1 MDVSVILR
9 LIDGVSG
16 PGKKAAAAL
25 RSVVKAANDLKKI
38 TGSNKLTRDLKA
50 SQAVVRG
57 MSSDVR
63 QFSSAFRGAMD
74 SARGLTKAM
83 SGNGKGMLTA
93 DVRNMREMVKL
104 QGQMARSQGR
114 MTGGGHGRRNAIG
127 MPLIGFGMGHPHLH
141 TGARHAYDA
150 TADLDTERHLMN
162 AAGFGAADRDK
173 LIKAAQA
180 TTAAIPISTEAQNLH
195 RIRELNYALG
205 NRVQMSTE
213 ALPDV
218 AKLMA
223 VIQFAKGAEKAG
235 AVGDQIMEAVKG
247 AELKNY
253 ISDMPTFQRWLKFQ
267 GQSVLATGG
276 LVQPTSMFQTM
287 KYARSAVHGW
297 SEDFFPIASELTQE
311 MMTGKGGGSRGGAGV
326 SLGNF
331 KRMFVD
337 ATVAG
342 KNIPELL
349 RRGLIDPSH
358 IGGSGRNK
366 HLTAGAF
373 YDDTLAATNP
383 FEYMKKRILPAMAK
397 DHVNLKDHAAIV
409 KWMAGLGGTD
419 IMKQL
424 LALMVIQRD
433 QIEAR
438 LDLYKQAMPYD
449 AAYAESMQ
457 TLAQNVDALSKQ
469 SADMSASLFAPMA
482 PLANR
487 ILKGM
492 TGVAT
497 MVSQWAKG
505 HGGLLETLLPAAMLG
520 GGGLA
525 AVLLKLVLGRAGGS
539 LLGGTLGMFLG
550 GMPGALLGGL
560 AGGGLA
566 SIAGGIGSIA
576 GPGALFAGMLGLAK
590 LSQGIDLGKM
600 LDASGVSGFAMK
612 IQNAIKDAF
621 NADGM
626 AGVGALIM
634 SGLLNGLQ
642 SQAQAVI
649 AWATGIVA
657 NIKSAFNTGGLEG
670 VGSYIISSLLSSLQ
684 SQAQAVLQWAT
695 DFVNKLR
702 NLFNFSA
709 SPTITPNGGAAP
721 GAIGD
726 PSGSVVPIPQHY
738 IAPPRSGGGMQHASL
753 GGNTV
758 HVTMTNNINGAQDP
772 NAIVRAISEHFKS
785 SVERHLS
792 DGAFA

>member
-1 MDVSVILR
+1 MSVLDVSVILR

-83 SGNGKGMLTA
+83 SGNGKGMLSA

-104 QGQMARSQGR
+104 QSQMAR
-114 MTGGGHGRRNAIG
+114 GHASALGGRRNAIG

-223 VIQFAKGAEKAG
+223 VIQFSKGADTAHSM
-235 AVGDQIMEAVKG
+235 GDQIMEAVKG

-253 ISDMPTFQRWLKFQ
+253 ITDMPTFRRWLKFQ

-373 YDDTLAATNP
+373 YDDTLATTNP

-397 DHVNLKDHAAIV
+397 DHVDLKDHAAIV

-438 LDLYKQAMPYD
+438 LKLYKQAMPYD

-469 SADMSASLFAPMA
+469 SSDMSASLFAPMA

-492 TGVAT
+492 TGLAT

-505 HGGLLETLLPAAMLG
+505 HGGLLEALLPAAMLG

-525 AVLLKLVLGRAGGS
+525 AVLLKSVLGRAGGS

-550 GMPGALLGGL
+550 GTPGALLGGL

-566 SIAGGIGSIA
+566 RIAGGIGSVA

-590 LSQGIDLGKM
+590 LSQGLVPWLEANVDI
-600 LDASGVSGFAMK
+600 SGWVNSLVDKIVSGFAALPGMVMGSLRGLA
-612 IQNAIKDAF
+612 NSVLSAF
-621 NADGM
+621 SAGGLE
-626 AGVGALIM
+626 GVGAYIIDSLL
-634 SGLLNGLQ
+634 SGLK
-642 SQAQAVI
+642 SQAEAVI
-649 AWATGIVA
+649 AWAT
-657 NIKSAFNTGGLEG
+657 E
-670 VGSYIISSLLSSLQ
+670 
-684 SQAQAVLQWAT
+684 
-695 DFVNKLR
+695 FVNKLKH
-702 NLFNFSA
+702 LFSFSA
-709 SPTITPNGGAAP
+709 SPTIMPKGVAP

-726 PSGSVVPIPQHY
+726 PGDSGFVMPNSYVAPQRSGSG
-738 IAPPRSGGGMQHASL
+738 AGHASL
-753 GGNTV
+753 GGNTI
-758 HVTMTNNINGAQDP
+758 HVSITNNINGAQDP
-772 NAIVRAISEHFKS
+772 NVIVRAISDHFKS

-792 DGAFA
+792 DGVFA